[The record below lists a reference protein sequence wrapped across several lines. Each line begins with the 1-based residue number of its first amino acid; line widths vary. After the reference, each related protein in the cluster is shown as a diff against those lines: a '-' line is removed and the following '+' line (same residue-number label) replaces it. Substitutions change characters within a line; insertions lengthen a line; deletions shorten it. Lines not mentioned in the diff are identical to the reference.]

1 MSSLLRHHTHNPI
14 PKLHG
19 NNPSLSQPLAAK
31 DAAGGAVIMQTDQM
45 IALDTQV
52 VTDPTIISDEPD
64 VVDQQHTPV
73 VLCSQQ
79 QPQQQHKQVLHSTQ
93 VFNPLQVVAEAAEAL
108 TQNELVTRESHQILT
123 VPHQVLSHAPPSGD
137 VLTEPPA
144 SRPPQLLDTTM
155 FEASDVRP
163 SEVTHVTEGH
173 TVLPPRATLS
183 FVDEQVP
190 PRNPENAPEE
200 GEIIYSFTLQ

>member
-1 MSSLLRHHTHNPI
+1 MSSLLMHHTDNPI

-79 QPQQQHKQVLHSTQ
+79 QPQQHQHKQVLHSAQ

-144 SRPPQLLDTTM
+144 SRPPQLLGTTM
-155 FEASDVRP
+155 FEASDVRQ
-163 SEVTHVTEGH
+163 SEGH
-173 TVLPPRATLS
+173 TVLPSRATLS